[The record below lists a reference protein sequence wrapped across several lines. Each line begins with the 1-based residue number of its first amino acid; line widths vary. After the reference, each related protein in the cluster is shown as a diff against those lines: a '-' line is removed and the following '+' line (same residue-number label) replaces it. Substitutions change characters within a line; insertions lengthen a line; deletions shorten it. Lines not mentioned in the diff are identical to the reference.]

1 MEKQEILENIA
12 NSIDNGNLS
21 GLSKS
26 LDLLLEVV
34 TDEEASQQL
43 SIILFERYTRYKA
56 DMLAKIMEII
66 IRKRPNLAL
75 LKEAENFLFRVVI
88 ASGSKDLYD
97 CYIEEAIQPAMAKKN
112 QDDQEMYYCDLFSV
126 AEELTEKFFGNYIE
140 CVKGVDYNGSFG
152 RYEKDNN
159 VALIHQEDY
168 ETMNAIMENFNKMV
182 GRRDILKDLSEKA
195 GM

>member
-75 LKEAENFLFRVVI
+75 LKKEENFLFRLVI
-88 ASGSKDLYD
+88 TSGSKDLYD
-97 CYIEEAIQPAMAKKN
+97 CYIEEAIQPTMAKMK
-112 QDDQEMYYCDLFSV
+112 QDDQEMYYCGLFSV

>member
-75 LKEAENFLFRVVI
+75 LKKEENFLFRLVI
-88 ASGSKDLYD
+88 TSGSKDLYD
-97 CYIEEAIQPAMAKKN
+97 CYIEEAIQPTMAKMK
-112 QDDQEMYYCDLFSV
+112 QDDQEMYYCGLFSV

-195 GM
+195 GL